1 MMIGASPPMFIVTKE
16 RGVGRES
23 WPSLEFSHHFVSK
36 VMAAASSAGQNR
48 GFENIIELLSDCRN
62 HE

>member
-1 MMIGASPPMFIVTKE
+1 M
-16 RGVGRES
+16 GRES
-23 WPSLEFSHHFVSK
+23 WTSLEFSHHFVSK
-36 VMAAASSAGQNR
+36 VMAAASSAGQDR